1 MSMNVPFTVRLKTC
15 LRMCVQRL
23 RYAQE
28 KQQALAKQDRRHVA
42 TLLSQNKEQM
52 AYFRVESLITND
64 IHVELLEILEL
75 YCELLLAR
83 INIVNSIDNELDL
96 VSNHIEDGINEAVRA
111 LVYSSVLY
119 VPEVKEM
126 AQLRDLIMFKFGK
139 EFILGVQDDKTGVP
153 EKVVKKCIPDLPPEP
168 LVVMYLQEIAKT
180 YEVPY
185 TKLLESDSDVNEN
198 EKVEEDEYESSI
210 TPCTENQ
217 SCSPDDKP
225 IVAIDP
231 DASYENVNEQHPIT
245 VKKPRMTS
253 DDPKKNLKIS
263 KDIKDE
269 IKFVHPTATKN
280 TAKHK
285 TTETD
290 IDDLKKRFAALRR

>member
-83 INIVNSIDNELDL
+83 INIVNSIENELDL

-198 EKVEEDEYESSI
+198 EKVEEDEYESSV
-210 TPCTENQ
+210 TPCTEDQ
-217 SCSPDDKP
+217 SCSPDGKP

>member
-83 INIVNSIDNELDL
+83 INIVNSIENELDL

-198 EKVEEDEYESSI
+198 EKVEEDEYESSV
-210 TPCTENQ
+210 TPCTEDQ